1 MGKQS
6 VFILL
11 FGRGLKVIYTLD
23 IFEKSRSPLWEF
35 HQISMSFNYDAS
47 HNWNQVLL
55 KMNQIPFFNKGIM

>member
-11 FGRGLKVIYTLD
+11 FGRGLKVIYSLD
-23 IFEKSRSPLWEF
+23 IFEKSRSPLCEF
-35 HQISMSFNYDAS
+35 PQISMSFNYDAS
-47 HNWNQVLL
+47 HNWTKVLL